1 MRLLGLQGKHIA
13 GLNLYEGSRELG
25 YGGRGAL
32 TLSPSTPVMH
42 SGKGVLC
49 ATAKSSNTWLGVV
62 PKVLRHTSVHIPTY
76 QVQRAKC

>member
-42 SGKGVLC
+42 SGKGVLW
-49 ATAKSSNTWLGVV
+49 ARAKSSTTCLGVV
-62 PKVLRHTSVHIPTY
+62 VEGLEMH
-76 QVQRAKC
+76 

>member
-42 SGKGVLC
+42 SGKGVLW
-49 ATAKSSNTWLGVV
+49 ARAKSSTTCLGVV
-62 PKVLRHTSVHIPTY
+62 
-76 QVQRAKC
+76 